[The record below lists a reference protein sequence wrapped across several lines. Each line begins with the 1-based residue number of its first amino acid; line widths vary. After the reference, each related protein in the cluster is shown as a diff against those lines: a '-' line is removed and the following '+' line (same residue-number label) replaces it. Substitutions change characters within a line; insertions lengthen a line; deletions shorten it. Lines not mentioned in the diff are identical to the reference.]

1 MVCCLILMPPA
12 AAAQSLNGNAD
23 WGYSRS
29 AYRTGADTSEDG
41 AFTQAYTL
49 AYSSSLWDPR
59 FAVYSGGVTFNRNAL
74 TFGGD
79 DSRSD
84 QTGFN
89 AAASL
94 FSMRRSGSPF
104 MPAAPSAASRQTIR
118 RRASCVAGCR
128 PWPARSPSSGPR
140 NRNTA

>member
-1 MVCCLILMPPA
+1 MKRGATVCCLVLMPVA

-23 WGYSRS
+23 WGYARS
-29 AYRTGADTSEDG
+29 AYRTGSDTTEDG

-74 TFGGD
+74 SFGGD

-89 AAASL
+89 AA
-94 FSMRRSGSPF
+94 
-104 MPAAPSAASRQTIR
+104 
-118 RRASCVAGCR
+118 
-128 PWPARSPSSGPR
+128 
-140 NRNTA
+140 